1 MPPTLPTP
9 PRLHALPLWL
19 ALVALQWLLVANPGY
34 FSHDELQWGARADVA
49 SWGELPW
56 VAWTDASA
64 FQWRPLTF
72 NLWLAVSRAL
82 FETPQAMHLA
92 WVGMGSAVAVAL
104 GGLLLRLGAAAG
116 PARGAAL
123 VFALGP
129 YAAYVHGWVATLGDL
144 LWLGLALA
152 LAHAWLGGRGR
163 GWRAPAFVALGF
175 GLTALALLAKEAA
188 LAIPA
193 VLVLGW
199 VLRPG
204 ERTVAW
210 TALGSGVA
218 GAVYLALRLDVLL
231 APDPSHAYAL
241 SPFSAPRHWLAYWLF
256 PLRPTTFEIVGL
268 WNASAAQLAVTGA
281 LLLGMVLMIA
291 RRTPRL
297 ALALVIGGTLALAPA
312 LPLGMAANQ
321 YGYGFWA
328 WCVACL
334 ALAWP
339 ALGRPGRALLL
350 FLALVSTW
358 HGVNVQRAMRE
369 AGQLQAVFQPALVA
383 ALAAKPDGVRLR
395 APAGNG
401 WLFRRLSHE
410 VQAWRGEAIG
420 DRVAWVGG
428 GESADYQVTEEGR
441 LAPP

>member
-1 MPPTLPTP
+1 MM
-9 PRLHALPLWL
+9 
-19 ALVALQWLLVANPGY
+19 
-34 FSHDELQWGARADVA
+34 
-49 SWGELPW
+49 
-56 VAWTDASA
+56 A
-64 FQWRPLTF
+64 FQ
-72 NLWLAVSRAL
+72 AV
-82 FETPQAMHLA
+82 
-92 WVGMGSAVAVAL
+92 V
-104 GGLLLRLGAAAG
+104 
-116 PARGAAL
+116 
-123 VFALGP
+123 
-129 YAAYVHGWVATLGDL
+129 
-144 LWLGLALA
+144 
-152 LAHAWLGGRGR
+152 
-163 GWRAPAFVALGF
+163 
-175 GLTALALLAKEAA
+175 
-188 LAIPA
+188 
-193 VLVLGW
+193 
-199 VLRPG
+199 
-204 ERTVAW
+204 
-210 TALGSGVA
+210 
-218 GAVYLALRLDVLL
+218 DVLL

-369 AGQLQAVFQPALVA
+369 AGQLQAVFQPALVTA
-383 ALAAKPDGVRLR
+383 LVLGSALYTSRGLAAPRGLR
-395 APAGNG
+395 STHAVCVLQWWWG
-401 WLFRRLSHE
+401 S
-410 VQAWRGEAIG
+410 
-420 DRVAWVGG
+420 
-428 GESADYQVTEEGR
+428 Y
-441 LAPP
+441 